1 MCKILLLFYLIIQSY
16 CTQYNLVEE
25 LQLDKIDLVVL
36 DGQIESEMANQFI
49 FNIFEK
55 DADFYIYID
64 SNGGDVESGLKIVK
78 MMNYIQKN
86 NIKLKCIA
94 KKAMSMAFHIF
105 QHCDERLI
113 LQNSILMQH
122 EMTVYLNGGL
132 QESKS
137 EIDKFIELNNKINLF
152 ESTKIKMDLNEY
164 LSELKNELWLSG
176 DDILRHDAADRKV
189 IFV

>member
-49 FNIFEK
+49 FNLFEK

>member
-137 EIDKFIELNNKINLF
+137 EIDKFIEWNNKINLF

>member
-16 CTQYNLVEE
+16 STQYNLVEE